1 MAVPAL
7 AETGLDRP
15 SPDEAA
21 AALRRI
27 AKAWELDR
35 HDTTALLG
43 VTGGDLGAVEWT
55 DERLLRAAYL
65 VELEAALVRL
75 NPKGGT
81 PRWVVTPNPGPFF
94 AGNTPLQLLTGST
107 REMAEV
113 LRQVRRWSA
122 ARRAGNTKP
131 H

>member
-1 MAVPAL
+1 MAWV
-7 AETGLDRP
+7 DFVRFRVSP
-15 SPDEAA
+15 SRVGSLMSARSEAIEA
-21 AALRRI
+21 FRSRRS
-27 AKAWELDR
+27 
-35 HDTTALLG
+35 
-43 VTGGDLGAVEWT
+43 
-55 DERLLRAAYL
+55 LRAAYL

>member
-1 MAVPAL
+1 MAVPTTT
-7 AETGLDRP
+7 ETGLARP
-15 SPDEAA
+15 SPDEAV

-27 AKAWELDR
+27 AKVWELVR

-75 NPKGGT
+75 NPKRGI
-81 PRWVVTPNPGPFF
+81 PHWVVTPNPGPFF

-107 REMAEV
+107 REMADL
-113 LRQVRRWSA
+113 LRLVRRWSG
-122 ARRAGNTKP
+122 ARRGGKP
-131 H
+131 GT

>member
-55 DERLLRAAYL
+55 DERLLRAALL

-94 AGNTPLQLLTGST
+94 AGNTPLQLLAGST

-113 LRQVRRWSA
+113 LRQVRRWSGP
-122 ARRAGNTKP
+122 RRGGKP
-131 H
+131 GT